1 MKVFRNLRRKQ
12 LLSGKVKNHLLYA
25 LGEIFL
31 IVLGILIAWKIND
44 LNEVRKNKIV
54 QEKIYVSLY
63 EELHT
68 NLNVLDT
75 SIMQYNK
82 NTITLQNTLKYV
94 GLHGNDLTE
103 GAKDTIIKIN
113 FKNTNL
119 RKEALSSVNITDK
132 FQFLENDTLADL
144 IAEYPTEL
152 KLFEEQE
159 LKIRNIVDNRLK
171 PVLEEYIS
179 LIDVLPEA
187 NHNFNQIRVYGQK
200 SNYRGL
206 LNNKEYQNSVIDQL
220 LQTKNQLNIAMNLR
234 KKTQILA
241 IKLKQELE

>member
-1 MKVFRNLRRKQ
+1 MKMFRNLRKKQ
-12 LLSGKVKNHLLYA
+12 LLSGKVKNYLVYA
-25 LGEIFL
+25 LGEILL
-31 IVLGILIAWKIND
+31 IVLGILIAWKINT
-44 LNEVRKNKIV
+44 LNEIRKNKIV
-54 QEKIYVSLY
+54 QEKIYVGLY

-68 NLNVLDT
+68 NLSVLDT
-75 SIMQYNK
+75 SIKQYNNNRILLQK
-82 NTITLQNTLKYV
+82 TLNYV
-94 GLHGNDLTE
+94 GIQNLNKE
-103 GAKDTIIKIN
+103 AKDLIIKVK

-119 RKEALSSVNITDK
+119 RKEALGSVNVTDK

-144 IAEYPTEL
+144 ITQYPSDL

-179 LIDVLPEA
+179 LIDILPEE
-187 NHNFNQIRVYGQK
+187 NHNFNQIRTYGQK
-200 SNYRGL
+200 SNYTGL
-206 LNNKEYQNSVIDQL
+206 LNNKEYQNSIIDQL
-220 LQTKNQLNIAMNLR
+220 LQTKMQLNIAMNLR